1 MPETA
6 TLPVAAARPE
16 VNRHQMK
23 SRFYVGA
30 AVFVI
35 LLNMAGFLPSLIDQS
50 RRVAPPTWL
59 MTAHGALAAAW
70 LLFFLVQTTLVA
82 SRRTPI
88 HRRVGVAGP
97 FIAFAM
103 IAVGSMTVIDLS
115 RRGYDLSGDLA
126 RAAGSAPGSPP
137 LAREEFV
144 ATMLPPLLGFANFGI
159 LTGLGLA
166 FRHRPAVHKRLML
179 LALGPL
185 VVTPLIHLSGHVIGR
200 WPGLYGPFLNLA
212 VLITANALPFVVAA
226 HDKVSDGRVHPIS
239 VWVPVLL
246 IVETFGLIAVVMPS
260 DGWRRLALWLVS

>member
-16 VNRHQMK
+16 VNRQQMK

-50 RRVAPPTWL
+50 RRVGPPTWL
-59 MTAHGALAAAW
+59 VTAHGALAGAW
-70 LLFFLVQTTLVA
+70 LLFFLIQTTLVA
-82 SRRTPI
+82 TRRTAI
-88 HRRVGVAGP
+88 HRRLGVAGL

-103 IAVGSMTVIDLS
+103 IAIGSLTVIDLT

-126 RAAGSAPGSPP
+126 RAAFAPGSPP
-137 LAREEFV
+137 LAREDF
-144 ATMLPPLLGFANFGI
+144 AAAMLPPLLGFANFGI

-166 FRHRPAVHKRLML
+166 FRRRSAVHKRLIL
-179 LALGPL
+179 LALSPL
-185 VVTPLIHLSGHVIGR
+185 VLTPLIHLSGHLIGR
-200 WPGLYGPFLNLA
+200 WPGLYGAPLNLA
-212 VLITANALPFVVAA
+212 VLIAANALPFAVAV

-239 VWVPVLL
+239 LWVPVLL
-246 IVETFGLIAVVMPS
+246 IVETFALIAVVMPS
-260 DGWRRLALWLVS
+260 DGWRRLAMWLVS